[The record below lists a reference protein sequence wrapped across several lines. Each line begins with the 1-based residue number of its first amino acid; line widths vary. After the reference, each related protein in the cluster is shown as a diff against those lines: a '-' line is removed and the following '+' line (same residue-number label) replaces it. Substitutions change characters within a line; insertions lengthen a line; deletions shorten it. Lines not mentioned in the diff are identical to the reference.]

1 MIDWSAPK
9 LQKALDYAGN
19 THTVDDVRAAVA
31 LGDMQVWPGKR
42 SVMITEVVQYP
53 QVKAVRVFAGYGD
66 MKELR
71 QMEGPAASWATS
83 IGCTRLEGFGR
94 VGWLRALQDRGYQAR
109 VFCWKTIK
117 A

>member
-1 MIDWSAPK
+1 MIDWSAPQ

-31 LGDMQVWPGKR
+31 RGEMQVWPGNL
-42 SVMITEVVQYP
+42 SVMFTEVIQYP

-66 MKELR
+66 LKELR
-71 QMEGPAASWATS
+71 KMEGAAAAWAIS
-83 IGCTRLEGFGR
+83 MGCTRLEGFGR
-94 VGWLRALQDRGYQAR
+94 IGWLRALKSKGYQAR

-117 A
+117 P

>member
-31 LGDMQVWPGKR
+31 SGHMQAWPGKH

-66 MKELR
+66 LDELS
-71 QMEGPAASWATS
+71 QMEVSAEAWASS

-94 VGWLRALQDRGYQAR
+94 NGWVRTLRDKGYQAR
-109 VFCWKTIK
+109 VFCWKSIK
-117 A
+117 S